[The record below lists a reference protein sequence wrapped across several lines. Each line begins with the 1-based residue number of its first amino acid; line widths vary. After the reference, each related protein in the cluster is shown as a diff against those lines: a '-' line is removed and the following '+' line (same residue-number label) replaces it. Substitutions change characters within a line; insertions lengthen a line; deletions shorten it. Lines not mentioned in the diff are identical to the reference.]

1 MFPPLLPLEL
11 VLINIEEPSSTNLC
25 EYHCVWW
32 LFAPPPSSPRATL
45 PGGGGMDLLRESQGG
60 RLGLPCAGS
69 WTTDEGPWVSSY
81 WDRRS
86 CESRGGVIERGHS
99 PCRGHTER
107 EMTESGT
114 LKENWRPLEDTEKRV
129 TKIKGP
135 WYKGKNKT
143 KQKTCSMHPPLPLA
157 PSDRTQEVL
166 VSSGTPSS
174 WGMGCPA
181 A

>member
-32 LFAPPPSSPRATL
+32 LCAPPPPSPRATL
-45 PGGGGMDLLRESQGG
+45 PGGGGMDLLWESQGG
-60 RLGLPCAGS
+60 RLGLPCPGR
-69 WTTDEGPWVSSY
+69 WTTEEGPRFSSY

-86 CESRGGVIERGHS
+86 CESRGGAIERGHS

-107 EMTESGT
+107 EMTGSGT
-114 LKENWRPLEDTEKRV
+114 LKENWHPLEDTEKQV

-135 WYKGKNKT
+135 
-143 KQKTCSMHPPLPLA
+143 
-157 PSDRTQEVL
+157 
-166 VSSGTPSS
+166 
-174 WGMGCPA
+174 
-181 A
+181 